1 MTQPR
6 YANQDGSSFGSNTGS
21 SNEIMIPS
29 PNPRAK
35 KAVKMPVIKKKPVKG
50 PGAGEKA
57 YPMPGIGTPRTVGG
71 GIVGATGKN
80 VNSVYNTYP

>member
-29 PNPRAK
+29 PSPRAK
-35 KAVKMPVIKKKPVKG
+35 KAFKMPVAKPKPKPKKG
-50 PGAGEKA
+50 PGGA
-57 YPMPGIGTPRTVGG
+57 YPMPGITRSAGG
-71 GIVGATGKN
+71 GIVGTTGKN